1 MATITPYYRSANK
14 DFTLVEG
21 DCMSILE
28 AFDFKFNMIF
38 ADPPYFLS
46 NGGISV
52 SSGKVVCVDKGNWD
66 KTPSPEFV
74 NEFNHRWLSACKEKL
89 NDNGTIWISGTHH
102 NIFSVADQ
110 LSDLGFKILNVVT
123 WNKTDP
129 PDNISH
135 RVFTHSA
142 EYIIW
147 AKKSKR
153 AQHRYNYELMR
164 QLNEGKQMTDVWR
177 MPAVAKWE
185 KSCGKHPT
193 QKPLSLLSRI
203 IMASTKEG
211 DWVLDPFN
219 GSGTTGIAASLLGRK
234 YLGIDLDTT
243 YLEVASKRREELE
256 NEDIRQAYKEMV
268 LVDFNGAI
276 MAEQPHHVLVG
287 RIGSDKQW
295 EWFEKTHTYTLPISK
310 ILSMPKLL
318 GAEYVLAFLGK
329 DSKKAHLCR
338 ISTLKPQMKTREQVT
353 EMASHTSDYK
363 PTRDNTYW
371 LIHLEKPM
379 EELKGKVFNKSL
391 LLNHQEERGAY
402 WIKKYEEAIKAF
414 EN

>member
-1 MATITPYYRSANK
+1 MATITPFYRSANK
-14 DFTLVEG
+14 DFTLVNG
-21 DCMSILE
+21 DCVSVLE
-28 AFDFKFNMIF
+28 AFDFKFDMIF

-52 SSGKVVCVDKGNWD
+52 SSGKVVCVDKGGWD
-66 KTPSPEFV
+66 KAPSADYID
-74 NEFNHRWLSACKEKL
+74 EFNRRWLTVCKDKL
-89 NDNGTIWISGTHH
+89 KDNGTIWISGTHH

-110 LSDLGFKILNVVT
+110 LSELGFKILNVVT

-129 PDNISH
+129 PDNVSH
-135 RVFTHSA
+135 RVFKHSA

-164 QLNEGKQMTDVWR
+164 QLNDGKQMTDVWR

-203 IMASTKEG
+203 VMASTKEG

-219 GSGTTGIAASLLGRK
+219 GSGTTGVAASLLGRK
-234 YLGIDLDTT
+234 YLGIDMDSGF
-243 YLEVASKRREELE
+243 LELASKRREELE
-256 NEDIRQAYKEMV
+256 NEEVRQAYKEMV

-276 MAEQPHHVLVG
+276 QAEQPHHVLVG
-287 RIGSDKQW
+287 RIGSEEQW
-295 EWFEKTHTYTLPISK
+295 EWFEKAHTYILPISK

-329 DSKKAHLCR
+329 DPKRAQLCR
-338 ISTLKPQMKTREQVT
+338 ISSVKPQVKTREQVT

-363 PTRDNTYW
+363 PTRDRTYW
-371 LIHLEKPM
+371 LIHLEKPIC
-379 EELKGKVFNKSL
+379 ELNGKVFNKSL
-391 LLNHQEERGAY
+391 LLNRQEERGAY
-402 WIKKYEEAIKAF
+402 WIKKYEDVIEAF
-414 EN
+414 E

>member
-66 KTPSPEFV
+66 KAPSPEFV
-74 NEFNHRWLSACKEKL
+74 NEFNHGWLSVCKDKL

-102 NIFSVADQ
+102 NIFSVANQ

-164 QLNEGKQMTDVWR
+164 QLNDGKQMTDVWR
-177 MPAVAKWE
+177 MPAVSKWE

-219 GSGTTGIAASLLGRK
+219 GSGTTGIAASLLCRK

-243 YLEVASKRREELE
+243 YLELASKRREELE

-276 MAEQPHHVLVG
+276 LAEQPHHVLVG
-287 RIGSDKQW
+287 RIGSDEQW
-295 EWFEKTHTYTLPISK
+295 GWFEKTHTYTLPISK

-402 WIKKYEEAIKAF
+402 WIKKYEEVVKAF
-414 EN
+414 E

>member
-1 MATITPYYRSANK
+1 MISSFYENK
-14 DFTLVEG
+14 DFALYQGDSFHLLEG
-21 DCMSILE
+21 LE
-28 AFDFKFNMIF
+28 EKVDMIF

-46 NGGISV
+46 KGFTMRSKGRV
-52 SSGKVVCVDKGNWD
+52 KCFDKGEWD
-66 KTPSPEFV
+66 KERPLSEI
-74 NEFNHRWLSACKEKL
+74 NNFNMKWLSSCRNILK
-89 NDNGTIWISGTHH
+89 DNGTIWVSGTYH
-102 NIFSVADQ
+102 NIYSVANCMVE
-110 LSDLGFKILNVVT
+110 LGYKILNIVV
-123 WNKTDP
+123 WNK
-129 PDNISH
+129 PDAPLTLSDYHFN
-135 RVFTHSA
+135 FSA

-164 QLNEGKQMTDVWR
+164 QLNDGKQMTDVWR

-203 IMASTKEG
+203 IMAATKEG

-219 GSGTTGIAASLLGRK
+219 GSGTTGIAASLLWRK
-234 YLGIDLDTT
+234 YLGIDMDLG
-243 YLEVASKRREELE
+243 YLELASKRREELE
-256 NEDIRQAYKEMV
+256 NEEVRQAYKEMV

-276 MAEQPHHVLVG
+276 QAEQPHHVLVG
-287 RIGSDKQW
+287 RIGSEEQW
-295 EWFEKTHTYTLPISK
+295 EWFEKAHTYILPISK

-329 DSKKAHLCR
+329 DPKRAQLCR
-338 ISTLKPQMKTREQVT
+338 ISSVKPQVKTREQVT

-363 PTRDNTYW
+363 PTRDRTYW

-379 EELKGKVFNKSL
+379 CDLKGKVFNKSL
-391 LLNHQEERGAY
+391 LLNRQEERGAY
-402 WIKKYEEAIKAF
+402 WIKKYEDVIKAF
-414 EN
+414 E

>member
-1 MATITPYYRSANK
+1 MATITPFYRSANK
-14 DFTLVEG
+14 DFTLVNG
-21 DCMSILE
+21 DCVSVLE
-28 AFDFKFNMIF
+28 AFDFKFDMIF

-52 SSGKVVCVDKGNWD
+52 SSGKVVCVDKGGWD
-66 KTPSPEFV
+66 RAPSADYID
-74 NEFNHRWLSACKEKL
+74 EFNRRWLTVCKDKL
-89 NDNGTIWISGTHH
+89 KDNGTIWISGTHH

-110 LSDLGFKILNVVT
+110 LSELGFKILNVVT

-129 PDNISH
+129 PDNVSH
-135 RVFTHSA
+135 RVFKHSA

-164 QLNEGKQMTDVWR
+164 QLNDGKQMTDVWR

-219 GSGTTGIAASLLGRK
+219 GSGTTGVAASLLGRK
-234 YLGIDLDTT
+234 YLGIDMDSG
-243 YLEVASKRREELE
+243 YLELASKRREELE
-256 NEDIRQAYKEMV
+256 NEEVRQAYKEMV

-276 MAEQPHHVLVG
+276 QAEQPHHVLVG
-287 RIGSDKQW
+287 RIGSEEQW
-295 EWFEKTHTYTLPISK
+295 EWFEKAHTYILPISK

-318 GAEYVLAFLGK
+318 GVEYVLAFLGK
-329 DSKKAHLCR
+329 DPKRAQLCR
-338 ISTLKPQMKTREQVT
+338 ISSVKPQVKTREQVT

-363 PTRDNTYW
+363 PTRDRTYW
-371 LIHLEKPM
+371 LIHLEKPIC
-379 EELKGKVFNKSL
+379 ELNGKVFNKSL
-391 LLNHQEERGAY
+391 LLNRQEERGAY
-402 WIKKYEEAIKAF
+402 WIKKYEDVIEAF
-414 EN
+414 E

>member
-1 MATITPYYRSANK
+1 MSLITPFYRSANI
-14 DFTLVEG
+14 DFTLVNG
-21 DCMSILE
+21 DCVSVLE
-28 AFDFKFNMIF
+28 SFDFKFDMIF

-52 SSGKVVCVDKGNWD
+52 SSGKVVCVDKGGWD
-66 KTPSPEFV
+66 KAPSAEYID
-74 NEFNHRWLSACKEKL
+74 EFNHLWLMACKDKL
-89 NDNGTIWISGTHH
+89 KDNGTIWISGTHH

-110 LSDLGFKILNVVT
+110 LSELGFKILNVVT

-129 PDNISH
+129 PDNVSH
-135 RVFTHSA
+135 RVFKHSA

-164 QLNEGKQMTDVWR
+164 QLNDGKQMTDVWR

-203 IMASTKEG
+203 IMAATKEG

-234 YLGIDLDTT
+234 YLGIDMDLG
-243 YLEVASKRREELE
+243 YLELASKRREELE
-256 NEDIRQAYKEMV
+256 NEEVRQAYKEMV

-276 MAEQPHHVLVG
+276 QAEQPHHVLVG
-287 RIGSDKQW
+287 RIGSEEQW
-295 EWFEKTHTYTLPISK
+295 ELFEKAHTYILPISK

-329 DSKKAHLCR
+329 DPKRAQLCR
-338 ISTLKPQMKTREQVT
+338 ISSVKPQVKTREQVT

-363 PTRDNTYW
+363 PTRDRTYW

-379 EELKGKVFNKSL
+379 CDLKGKVFNKSL
-391 LLNHQEERGAY
+391 LLNRQEERGAY
-402 WIKKYEEAIKAF
+402 WIKKYEDVINAF
-414 EN
+414 E